1 MSRRTRNASPA
12 FESDPPRE
20 TANDRFKR
28 RFGPTFWS
36 SVIGAVAVHFALFAL
51 FPTLSVADVTVTEEP
66 TELLDLLPETRLPEQ
81 PEPIRRPAAPI
92 VAEVDLELTIDRNVP
107 LPGEQ
112 VRLPAPPVARA
123 EEQARPEYFTPY
135 TVAPRLLN
143 EAATPGAID
152 QLTEVTAAVK
162 LRVSWKSQAMADA
175 LAGLDATSAAELRF
189 LKRQPTSD
197 DRILR
202 GLESIDQPLEVHQ
215 PRFGLAGA
223 SHAAKAAT

>member
-1 MSRRTRNASPA
+1 MSRHTRSASPA

-28 RFGPTFWS
+28 GFGPTFWS
-36 SVIGAVAVHFALFAL
+36 SVIGAVAVHFAFFAL
-51 FPTLSVADVTVTEEP
+51 FPTLSVADMTVTEER

-112 VRLPAPPVARA
+112 VRLPAPPVSRA
-123 EEQARPEYFTPY
+123 GEQSRPEYFTPY

-143 EAATPGAID
+143 APEVQRLLERRYPAILRDAGIGGTVGVWLRIDERGGVLETRLDRSSGYDAFDEAALGVGRAMRFSPAMNRD
-152 QLTEVTAAVK
+152 R
-162 LRVSWKSQAMADA
+162 RVPVWVSVPI
-175 LAGLDATSAAELRF
+175 RF
-189 LKRQPTSD
+189 DTR
-197 DRILR
+197 
-202 GLESIDQPLEVHQ
+202 
-215 PRFGLAGA
+215 
-223 SHAAKAAT
+223 